1 MASGSPILLFL
12 KKHRDR
18 ATLIGLLF
26 GLAVFIGVGISL
38 QKSSRDSPA
47 ESEPLPDLDKVE
59 LKLQNKDITAGQQ
72 HPQKN
77 TAAFFLKPSPSE
89 LLEQLKELED
99 LNEDVVQARFSGLR
113 VLWPV
118 YFFSLNVTNEQGTV
132 RKRLLAD
139 VSEDGFGVMV
149 KTDLSLQDYPHLKEL
164 EQLEQGQ
171 KMWVG
176 GEILAV
182 DPEGTGVIY
191 IQAEHITVGD
201 QPAAVQDQAVEP
213 PK

>member
-1 MASGSPILLFL
+1 MASGSPILQFF

-18 ATLIGLLF
+18 AALIGLLF

-38 QKSSRDSPA
+38 QKSSRDSPT
-47 ESEPLPDLDKVE
+47 ESEPLPDPDKVE
-59 LKLQNKDITAGQQ
+59 LKLKNKDTNTEQQ
-72 HPQKN
+72 HLQKN

-118 YFFSLNVTNEQGTV
+118 YYFSLNETNEQGSD
-132 RKRLLAD
+132 KQRLLAD

-149 KTDLSLQDYPHLKEL
+149 RTDISLQDYPHLKE
-164 EQLEQGQ
+164 LEQGQ

-182 DPEGTGVIY
+182 DPEGTGIIY

-201 QPAAVQDQAVEP
+201 KPAAVQDQAVEP